1 MLPGHH
7 LRLALVS
14 LFFLLGKC
22 NAAPPL
28 IARSIKYTTEGKNLT
43 EELKNVENFHNVYPS
58 SHHYS
63 VPVNTDVNSSERSTP
78 KALSANSSTVSI
90 WNNNTFN
97 GYITSHVY
105 STSSNG
111 RVLSLVSPY
120 PDSSGM
126 LPSRSANR
134 MNFVSVNSNYKTHR
148 LSPVDTG
155 RIEGPYNLNQ
165 HQYKGHVTDG
175 TPLHHHQTDDQ
186 RGGRTRDLFKRTIK
200 INENISIVRGIGQ
213 HIIPTQ
219 NVSSSE
225 LKLVL
230 SNSSEHL
237 NIMNLS
243 SKFVRQHHL
252 QMAQRPYIQ
261 ESWKPYTDPVQ
272 AIKGPQSVSFRSK
285 PGEQTSSERD
295 TTRSGDQTVNYKAT
309 NIIRVKTSHAF
320 KGYHSPGTTK
330 TNSQDHIQDIS
341 RSRQLGPFATHLP
354 TPNSV
359 TSNGL
364 FSSQRLPSPGINR
377 VQAQHSQRKPSA
389 TIYATPAP
397 QLVWRSPYRLKSEGD
412 DAKFDSPPM
421 TLSPS
426 NYISHPS
433 FRRFGGLHTISATS
447 RTGTVQW
454 LVIKPKPASNS
465 ARDTV
470 HHRAHL
476 STDIHKISAKQSV
489 SKSIPEN
496 QSQPHYTG
504 LKNAHAA
511 RDFTMSSKDL
521 YHPQTLHDQQA
532 WEYGEPKDKMALI
545 GIHAGQD
552 QSERSHGWTANA
564 NVSVSNTE
572 VPSIGRL
579 AERVYDFDHSK
590 STMKNYLSIKS
601 SQISKT
607 IASDAGKTPSQDLS
621 AASKGDARY
630 ESTSMY
636 SQVNASPNRDATGG
650 DQAVDGLWN
659 HYSQFGSIQ
668 NHLSN
673 VFASDTEMQYSKPAQ
688 TRMFS
693 SKVSPESVLTI
704 KGAYSS
710 DGNIHSAH
718 ESTSHSGTLSHS
730 FRPQNATEDK
740 GSDSFLEFF
749 PASPEPVTPQNEIR
763 HIQEKINNIQRAPNE
778 LFNSSQDEVKAAE
791 EHQMENVK
799 HAKTVQQYSSLFN
812 IKHSSSPTSSVV
824 ILKRIKVHPT
834 DKRKDP
840 ETQYRSENAR
850 SPALI
855 YRSPIIRKKSKSKPL
870 NGLVDPSEDFT
881 TSENHGRLNQNI
893 EIGAQTE
900 NLPAK
905 FEVEPSYATGIL
917 RNVNVPAQTTGTIQH
932 FSSPLRRLNQ
942 NLKSI
947 QFLDVAGSATFSVY
961 GPSIKGNPR

>member
-14 LFFLLGKC
+14 LFFLLGRY

-28 IARSIKYTTEGKNLT
+28 IARSIIYTNEGKNLT
-43 EELKNVENFHNVYPS
+43 EELKNVENSNNVYPS
-58 SHHYS
+58 SHHHS
-63 VPVNTDVNSSERSTP
+63 VPVNTDVNSSERSAP

-134 MNFVSVNSNYKTHR
+134 MNFVSVNSNYKPHR

-155 RIEGPYNLNQ
+155 RIEGPDNLNQ

-175 TPLHHHQTDDQ
+175 TPLHHHQTDEDQ

-219 NVSSSE
+219 NVSSTE

-243 SKFVRQHHL
+243 SKFVHQHHL

-285 PGEQTSSERD
+285 QGEQTSSERD

-320 KGYHSPGTTK
+320 KGYHSLMTTK

-341 RSRQLGPFATHLP
+341 RRSQLGPFATHLP

-364 FSSQRLPSPGINR
+364 FSSQRLPSAGINR

-412 DAKFDSPPM
+412 DAKFLDSPPM

-426 NYISHPS
+426 NYISHPN
-433 FRRFGGLHTISATS
+433 FRRFGGLQTISATS

-454 LVIKPKPASNS
+454 LVIKPKPA
-465 ARDTV
+465 
-470 HHRAHL
+470 
-476 STDIHKISAKQSV
+476 
-489 SKSIPEN
+489 
-496 QSQPHYTG
+496 
-504 LKNAHAA
+504 HAA
-511 RDFTMSSKDL
+511 RDFTMKSSKDL

-532 WEYGEPKDKMALI
+532 REYGEPKDKMALI
-545 GIHAGQD
+545 GIQAGQD
-552 QSERSHGWTANA
+552 QSKRSHGWTANA
-564 NVSVSNTE
+564 NVSVSNAE

-579 AERVYDFDHSK
+579 VEHVYDFDHSK
-590 STMKNYLSIKS
+590 RTMKNYLSIKS

-621 AASKGDARY
+621 AASKGDAR
-630 ESTSMY
+630 STSMY

-659 HYSQFGSIQ
+659 IYSQFGSVQ

-693 SKVSPESVLTI
+693 SKISPERVLTI

-730 FRPQNATEDK
+730 YRPQNATEDK

-749 PASPEPVTPQNEIR
+749 SASPEPVTPRNEIR
-763 HIQEKINNIQRAPNE
+763 HIQEKINIH
-778 LFNSSQDEVKAAE
+778 EVKSAE
-791 EHQMENVK
+791 EHQMENVE
-799 HAKTVQQYSSLFN
+799 HAKTVQQYTSLFN

-824 ILKRIKVHPT
+824 ILKRNKVHPT
-834 DKRKDP
+834 DKRKDS

-850 SPALI
+850 SQPLI

-870 NGLVDPSEDFT
+870 NGLVDPSEDFA

-917 RNVNVPAQTTGTIQH
+917 RNANVPAQTTGTHPCCRFLTPPFIPPS
-932 FSSPLRRLNQ
+932 FSSPCLHSLTHREAVGEFCAMCLWVLRQALQ
-942 NLKSI
+942 EKENLE
-947 QFLDVAGSATFSVY
+947 A
-961 GPSIKGNPR
+961 PE